1 MKKIALIG
9 MPNSG
14 KSTFFNSISGASA
27 KVANWSGVTVDIESV
42 KTLIFGEIVE
52 LIDLPGIYTLKSG
65 TDDEVV
71 VHDFLNHNK
80 IDEIFFILNS
90 SQIDRQIDLALEFKN
105 LGFKVR
111 MLCNMN
117 DEAKKNGIDI
127 NYKKLEKRLAIPIH
141 PISAKFQSGYEFLN
155 KKIQTLEK
163 KISIKPLVEN
173 EIYQY
178 VKFPKQSNEN
188 ITKTLDRFFIHHFWS
203 LQNFM
208 GLAFDSAGEII
219 SLFLNQHLPKLFSS
233 FLYDGVYLGVTTVLT
248 FIPVI
253 IIFFIVMSFIE
264 NSGYLSRA
272 GFVMDK
278 IMEKMGLD
286 GRSFVMIL
294 FGFGCNVPALMS
306 TKIMRSKTTRFLTM
320 LIIPFSLCSA
330 RLQVFLFFTAI
341 FFSPQMGAIVLF
353 FMYILSFLIII
364 MTALIFK
371 DKTAIHE
378 SVLIEMPPY
387 RLPTIKQTLLT
398 AIHEI
403 NHFLKRASKF
413 ILGGVIVVWLLT
425 NFYVS
430 TNVTIAD
437 HISSFLSPIFDPIGI
452 NDKLIIALIFGF
464 IAKEILIGALAVIFS
479 SNMDSLGDILQTE
492 INWQQALSFM
502 TFTLIYTPCL
512 STIAT
517 IKSQTK
523 NIRLVATS
531 LLWSLVLAWIVS
543 FCFYQLL
550 INFSS

>member
-1 MKKIALIG
+1 
-9 MPNSG
+9 
-14 KSTFFNSISGASA
+14 
-27 KVANWSGVTVDIESV
+27 
-42 KTLIFGEIVE
+42 
-52 LIDLPGIYTLKSG
+52 
-65 TDDEVV
+65 
-71 VHDFLNHNK
+71 
-80 IDEIFFILNS
+80 
-90 SQIDRQIDLALEFKN
+90 
-105 LGFKVR
+105 
-111 MLCNMN
+111 
-117 DEAKKNGIDI
+117 
-127 NYKKLEKRLAIPIH
+127 
-141 PISAKFQSGYEFLN
+141 
-155 KKIQTLEK
+155 
-163 KISIKPLVEN
+163 
-173 EIYQY
+173 
-178 VKFPKQSNEN
+178 
-188 ITKTLDRFFIHHFWS
+188 
-203 LQNFM
+203 M
-208 GLAFDSAGEII
+208 GLAFDSVGEII

-341 FFSPQMGAIVLF
+341 FFSPQMGALVLF

-364 MTALIFK
+364 ITALIFK
-371 DKTAIHE
+371 DKKAINE

-437 HISSFLSPIFDPIGI
+437 HMSGFLSPIFDPIGI

-517 IKSQTK
+517 IKSQSK